1 MSPMPPY
8 PHLNAPLDLGFTTLR
23 NRVLMGSMH
32 VGLEEAPRGFERM
45 AAFYAER
52 ARGEVG
58 LIVTGGIAP
67 TERGRPAQGGAMLV
81 HEDEAARH
89 RIVTDAVH
97 AEGGRIAMQILHF
110 GRYAY
115 QRELVAPSALQAPI
129 NPFVPHALTAE
140 EVEQTI
146 DDFARCAAL
155 AQYAGYDGVEIM
167 GSEGYLIN
175 EFIAARTNHRDDEW
189 GGSYANRMRFPV
201 EVVRRTRER
210 VGPHFILIYRL
221 SMLDLVEGGSTLEEV
236 IQLAQAIE
244 AAGATILNTGI
255 GWHEARIPTIATKVP
270 RAAYAWVTK
279 RLMGQVGI
287 PLVTSNRIN
296 TPEVA
301 EQLLAEGHA
310 DMVSMA
316 RPLLADA
323 DFVRKARQ
331 GRADEIN
338 TCIACNQ
345 ACLDH
350 TFSRRITSC
359 LVNPRACHET
369 ELVIEPTQAPRR
381 IAVVGAGPA
390 GLSFAI
396 TAAQRGHDVTLFDAA
411 GEIGGQLNIAKKVPG
426 KEEVHEM
433 LRYFRR
439 QLELQKVA
447 VKLNTR
453 VSAEDLVAA
462 GFDEVILATG
472 IQPRVPAINGVEHAK
487 VLNYLDVLRD
497 DKPVGERVAVIGAGG
512 IGFDVA
518 EYLTHAGES
527 GALAPDK
534 FYAEWGIDPTY
545 AQPGG
550 LRRPRAEAPARR
562 VHLLQR
568 KSTKVG
574 DQLGKTTG
582 WIHRSSLKARRVA
595 MSSGVTY
602 ARIDDAGLH
611 VTMDGQPQVLDV
623 DHVVVCA
630 GQEPLRELRDA
641 LRAAS
646 CSVHLIGGADV
657 AAELDAKRAIDQGTR
672 LAARIYPS
680 FFHPTQETPHV
691 ASPEERPPRRRPVAR
706 LLAPDAGPP
715 RSFRTPHHRPPR
727 RGVPL
732 ADGAHGLCVG
742 AGGHPGAVQRD
753 RGVPELRLPPPA
765 RL

>member
-1 MSPMPPY
+1 MNVSHY

-32 VGLEEAPRGFERM
+32 VGLEEVPHGFERM

-67 TERGRPAQGGAMLV
+67 NARARPMQGGAMLV
-81 HEDEAARH
+81 NEGEAEHH
-89 RIVTDAVH
+89 RVVTRAVH
-97 AEGGRIAMQILHF
+97 AEGGKIAMQILHF

-115 QRELVAPSALQAPI
+115 QPELVAPSALRAPI
-129 NPFVPHALTAE
+129 NPFVPHALTAD

-155 AQYAGYDGVEIM
+155 AQFAGYDGVEIM

-175 EFIAARTNHRDDEW
+175 EFVAARTNHRDDEW
-189 GGSYANRMRFPV
+189 GGSYANRMRFPT
-201 EVVRRTRER
+201 EIVRRTRER
-210 VGPHFILIYRL
+210 VGRDFIIVYRL

-279 RLMGQVGI
+279 RVMGKVGI
-287 PLVTSNRIN
+287 PLITSNRIN

-301 EQLLAEGHA
+301 EWLLEEGYG

-338 TCIACNQ
+338 TCIGCNQ

-350 TFSRRITSC
+350 TFAGKVTSC

-369 ELVIEPTQAPRR
+369 ELVIEPTPNPKR

-390 GLSFAI
+390 GLSFSV
-396 TAAQRGHDVTLFDAA
+396 TAAQRGHQVTLFDAA

-426 KEEVHEM
+426 KEEFYEM

-439 QLELQKVA
+439 QLELQNVT
-447 VKLNTR
+447 VKLNTQ
-453 VSAEDLVAA
+453 VSADELMGDE
-462 GFDEVILATG
+462 FDEVVVSTG
-472 IQPRVPAINGVEHAK
+472 IQPRIPGIEGVDHPK

-497 DKPVGERVAVIGAGG
+497 DKPVGPRVAVIGAGG
-512 IGFDVA
+512 IGFDVSEFLA
-518 EYLTHAGES
+518 HAGES
-527 GALAPDK
+527 AAVAPAK
-534 FYAEWGIDPTY
+534 FYEEWGIDTDY
-545 AQPGG
+545 AQAGG
-550 LRRPRAEAPARR
+550 LRQPKAEAPARR

-582 WIHRSSLKARRVA
+582 WIHRTSLKARGVS
-595 MSSGVTY
+595 MTSGVAY
-602 ARIDDAGLH
+602 DRIDDAGLH
-611 VTMDGQPQVLDV
+611 LTVDGEPQVLDV

-630 GQEPLRELRDA
+630 GQEPLRELHDA
-641 LRAAS
+641 LRLAGRS
-646 CSVHLIGGADV
+646 THLIGGADL
-657 AAELDAKRAIDQGTR
+657 AAELDAKRAIHQGTS
-672 LAARIYPS
+672 LAARI
-680 FFHPTQETPHV
+680 
-691 ASPEERPPRRRPVAR
+691 
-706 LLAPDAGPP
+706 
-715 RSFRTPHHRPPR
+715 
-727 RGVPL
+727 
-732 ADGAHGLCVG
+732 
-742 AGGHPGAVQRD
+742 
-753 RGVPELRLPPPA
+753 
-765 RL
+765 